1 MDEKTK
7 ELLINLSDKYE
18 KREFIEKDPSRFM
31 HDYKENRDKEVAAF
45 IASALSFGRRE
56 QILSHVKKILDEC
69 GSSPADWLLSGK
81 HNEFFDEGEKSFYRY
96 FSHNDL
102 KIYCENL
109 SSFLKNSP
117 DGTLGSYFRSLY
129 EEERGKE
136 DGRKYLHQIV
146 CSAFSAD
153 CALVPRTKTSAAKK
167 VNMMLRWLVRKDS
180 PVDLGIWTWFSQENL
195 LMPLDTHVMSES
207 YKLNLLLKTPS
218 GKEKSASLKTAIILT
233 EVMKEVFP
241 LDPVR
246 ADFALFGLGV
256 DENGI

>member
-1 MDEKTK
+1 
-7 ELLINLSDKYE
+7 
-18 KREFIEKDPSRFM
+18 
-31 HDYKENRDKEVAAF
+31 
-45 IASALSFGRRE
+45 
-56 QILSHVKKILDEC
+56 
-69 GSSPADWLLSGK
+69 
-81 HNEFFDEGEKSFYRY
+81 
-96 FSHNDL
+96 
-102 KIYCENL
+102 
-109 SSFLKNSP
+109 
-117 DGTLGSYFRSLY
+117 
-129 EEERGKE
+129 
-136 DGRKYLHQIV
+136 
-146 CSAFSAD
+146 
-153 CALVPRTKTSAAKK
+153 
-167 VNMMLRWLVRKDS
+167 MMLRWLVRKDS